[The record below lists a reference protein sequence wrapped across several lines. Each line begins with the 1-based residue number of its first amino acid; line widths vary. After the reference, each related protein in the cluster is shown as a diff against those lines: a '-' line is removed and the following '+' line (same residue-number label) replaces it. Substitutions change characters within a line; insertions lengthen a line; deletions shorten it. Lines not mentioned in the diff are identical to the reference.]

1 MPEKDVWALFWLYKM
16 EYILR
21 GFALTEIENHDTVNI
36 VRGNNSYTLFL
47 VFSIDNLRRLYYI
60 NQIPNI
66 RSETSGDLIMANNE
80 DKKKALDAAICKV
93 GEGFW

>member
-1 MPEKDVWALFWLYKM
+1 MPEKDVWSAFLLYKI

-47 VFSIDNLRRLYYI
+47 VFSIDNLRRL
-60 NQIPNI
+60 
-66 RSETSGDLIMANNE
+66 
-80 DKKKALDAAICKV
+80 
-93 GEGFW
+93 

>member
-1 MPEKDVWALFWLYKM
+1 MVPEKMYGALFLLYKI

-47 VFSIDNLRRLYYI
+47 VFSIDNLRRL
-60 NQIPNI
+60 
-66 RSETSGDLIMANNE
+66 
-80 DKKKALDAAICKV
+80 
-93 GEGFW
+93 

>member
-1 MPEKDVWALFWLYKM
+1 MMYGALFWLYKM

-47 VFSIDNLRRLYYI
+47 VFSIDNLRRL
-60 NQIPNI
+60 
-66 RSETSGDLIMANNE
+66 
-80 DKKKALDAAICKV
+80 
-93 GEGFW
+93 

>member
-1 MPEKDVWALFWLYKM
+1 MPEKMYGALFWLYKM

-47 VFSIDNLRRLYYI
+47 VFSIDNLRRL
-60 NQIPNI
+60 
-66 RSETSGDLIMANNE
+66 
-80 DKKKALDAAICKV
+80 
-93 GEGFW
+93 